1 MQKFFFILFI
11 LLFLIYP
18 EGDVINYLQ
27 SCIVG
32 HPLTAHPFMSALVLV
47 IFLATI
53 LHFGEKILNKHHIE
67 SSPIYVFCSWL
78 VVAGTSYSFVS
89 WQYQLILFL
98 SAIAIVFLIHFVKKA
113 INVSLGSTL
122 WKNAQATSLQ
132 FLILFLYIGIG
143 NGVTDVHHFELRT
156 AQVLIDN
163 KPNKGRHIGE
173 KSYATS
179 QRLFSMRCY
188 LLAKSSKHGL
198 GNEFLEQVVPQAG
211 AASLLFPNDKK
222 QQLLISQDSLYNL
235 LGSTRFQHEPPI
247 AYLRRCAWNASLKN
261 SKNKHAAIDY
271 YLCGLLL
278 DKNLDVFANE
288 VKRFYPHKITSGTLP
303 TYFAQAL
310 ILYKHT
316 RTQPKVFYTDNSIE
330 ANFQD
335 YSDMGDTIPN
345 KLQRSNML
353 RRSYG
358 TTYWWWYYYGKH

>member
-11 LLFLIYP
+11 LLFLTYP
-18 EGDVINYLQ
+18 EGDVVSYLQ

-32 HPLTAHPFMSALVLV
+32 HPLTSHPFLSALALV
-47 IFLATI
+47 IILAII
-53 LHFGEKILNKHHIE
+53 LHVGEKMLNKLHIE
-67 SSPIYVFCSWL
+67 TSPLYVFCSWL
-78 VVAGTSYSFVS
+78 VAAGTSYKFVS
-89 WQYQLILFL
+89 WQYQTILFL
-98 SAIAIVFLIHFVKKA
+98 SAIIIAFLIHFIKKA
-113 INVSLGSTL
+113 IYTSSGSTL
-122 WKNAQATSLQ
+122 WKNVKATSIPL
-132 FLILFLYIGIG
+132 FVLFLYIGIG
-143 NGVTDVHHFELRT
+143 NGVTDVQHFELRT
-156 AQVLIDN
+156 AQVLIKN

-179 QRLFSMRCY
+179 QRLFAMRCY

-198 GNEFLEQVVPQAG
+198 GNEILEQVVPQAG

-222 QQLLISQDSLYNL
+222 QQLLISQDSLYSL
-235 LGSTRFQHEPPI
+235 LGSTRFQNEQPI
-247 AYLRRCAWNASLKN
+247 AFLRRCAWNASLKN
-261 SKNKHAAIDY
+261 NNNKYAAIDY

-278 DKNLDVFANE
+278 DRNLDTFANE
-288 VKRFYPHKITSGTLP
+288 VKRFYPHKIANGSLP

-335 YSDMGDTIPN
+335 YSDMGDTIAN

-358 TTYWWWYYYGKH
+358 TTYWWWYYYGTH